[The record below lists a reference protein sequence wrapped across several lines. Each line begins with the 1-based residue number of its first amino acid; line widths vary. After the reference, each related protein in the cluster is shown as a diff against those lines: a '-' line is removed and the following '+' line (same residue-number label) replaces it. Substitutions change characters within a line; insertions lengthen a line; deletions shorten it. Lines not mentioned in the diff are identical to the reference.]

1 MSIVR
6 LRLTGPAI
14 AVERVM
20 KTLES
25 LEHVD
30 RIEEVGD
37 QQSHLRDDSTS
48 LGLVDDLGTDFHDVE
63 VHAQSDSAAAD
74 VRDRLVLAARS
85 TGVALEFVDR
95 F

>member
-1 MSIVR
+1 MSLVR
-6 LRLTGPAI
+6 CRLTGPDA
-14 AVERVM
+14 AVEQVM

-25 LEHVD
+25 LDHVD
-30 RIEEVGD
+30 RIEEVAD
-37 QQSHLRDDSTS
+37 QSDHLRDDSSS
-48 LGLVDDLGTDFHDVE
+48 LGLVDDLGADFHDVE
-63 VHAQSDSAAAD
+63 IHAQSEAGAAD

>member
-1 MSIVR
+1 MNLVR
-6 LRLTGPAI
+6 CRLTGPAE
-14 AVERVM
+14 AVELVI

-25 LEHVD
+25 LDHVD

-37 QQSHLRDDSTS
+37 QSDHLRDDSSS
-48 LGLVDDLGTDFHDVE
+48 LGLVDDVGADFHDLE

-85 TGVALEFVDR
+85 AGVALEFVDR

>member
-6 LRLTGPAI
+6 CRLTGPDA
-14 AVERVM
+14 AVEVVM
-20 KTLES
+20 KALES

-30 RIEEVGD
+30 RIEEVAD
-37 QQSHLRDDSTS
+37 QTEHLRDDSS
-48 LGLVDDLGTDFHDVE
+48 SAGLVDDLGADFHDVE
-63 VHAQSDSAAAD
+63 IHAQSAAAAAD

-85 TGVALEFVDR
+85 SGVALEFVDR